1 MTTEYLYHYNSMT
14 MKMNN
19 ITKTAKLG
27 IFSCNDVQTTIKR
40 I

>member
-14 MKMNN
+14 TKMNN
-19 ITKTAKLG
+19 TTETAKLG
-27 IFSCNDVQTTIKR
+27 IFSYKDVQTTIKR

>member
-19 ITKTAKLG
+19 NAKTAKLG
-27 IFSCNDVQTTIKR
+27 IFSCNDIQTTIKR